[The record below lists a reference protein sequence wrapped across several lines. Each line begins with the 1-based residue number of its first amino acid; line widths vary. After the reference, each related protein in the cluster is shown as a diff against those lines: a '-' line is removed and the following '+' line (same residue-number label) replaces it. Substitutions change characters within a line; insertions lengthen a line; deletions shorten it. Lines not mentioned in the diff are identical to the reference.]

1 MKIAGDLCI
10 YTNHTTTVEVLKA
23 EQAAEDVNKLTL
35 AYWDARGKG
44 AQVHYI
50 LNYLGVAYDTKEYVR
65 GPSPDFHKT
74 DWQ

>member
-10 YTNHTTTVEVLKA
+10 YTNHTTTVEILKKRA
-23 EQAAEDVNKLTL
+23 KDRNKLTL

-50 LNYLGVAYDTKEYVR
+50 LNYLGVPYDTKEYVR
-65 GPSPDFHKT
+65 GPAPEFSKAE
-74 DWQ
+74 WK